1 VRFIVGSVRGLSGVI
16 TWTRKLKRSE
26 GVSTKLAMI
35 DKKNLRQERYVTRA
49 KGNTKESNIWQI
61 TRKEIG
67 SVGINIGVYVRLNV
81 IAQ

>member
-1 VRFIVGSVRGLSGVI
+1 LSGVI

>member
-1 VRFIVGSVRGLSGVI
+1 MSGVI